1 MQTEIREL
9 GQRLEDIS
17 TELALANQ
25 ELSDLRQAEV
35 EKRQQF
41 EDERGVLQ
49 SQINNLNEDAE
60 KNAAA
65 LTFYQEDL
73 RSQARIAQESQQNYE
88 RELVK
93 HAEAAKAL
101 QQLREEHSNLKAEVH
116 QIQAEAET
124 AKTTLGA
131 SESSW
136 DTQKENYEKELEEIK
151 KRCDGLVKQN
161 KILLDQL
168 DNVNAQV
175 SIIQKN
181 RTTMDEGDEF
191 ADQPTTDR
199 GIEDIKEV
207 LRYLRNEKEIVDVQY
222 ELALQEGKRLKQQ
235 LDYTKSALDETRLL
249 LAQER
254 QRESDQLRGAMQ
266 HKDLMEKI
274 SELNLLRES
283 NSALR
288 NDGEKKG
295 KKVSALNLKVE
306 ELVAKLEPLEGIFIP
321 FLGDRKPETDSW

>member
-1 MQTEIREL
+1 M
-9 GQRLEDIS
+9 
-17 TELALANQ
+17 ANQ
-25 ELSDLRQAEV
+25 ELSDLRRAEL

-41 EDERGVLQ
+41 EEEKNVLQ
-49 SQINNLNEDAE
+49 SQIKSLNEDAE

-65 LTFYQEDL
+65 LLFYQEDL
-73 RSQARIAQESQQNYE
+73 RSQARIAQEAQQNYE

-101 QQLREEHSNLKAEVH
+101 QQLREEHSDLKREVR

-124 AKTTLGA
+124 AKTTLAA

-136 DTQKENYEKELEEIK
+136 ETQRESYQRELEEVK
-151 KRCDGLVKQN
+151 KRCESLVKQN

-168 DNVNAQV
+168 DNVNTQV

-181 RTTMDEGDEF
+181 RTTLDEEDES
-191 ADQPTTDR
+191 ADQARADR

-222 ELALQEGKRLKQQ
+222 ELALQESKRLKQQ
-235 LDYTKSALDETRLL
+235 LDYTKSTLDETRLL

-254 QRESDQLRGAMQ
+254 QRESDQLRGALQ

-274 SELNLLRES
+274 SQLNLLRES

-288 NDGEKKG
+288 GDSERKG
-295 KKVSALNLKVE
+295 RKVAELTQRAE
-306 ELVAKLEPLEGIFIP
+306 ELVAKIEPLEGMFILSP
-321 FLGDRKPETDSW
+321 TSWLGIRN